1 MASILKHLRSST
13 ANKRPTASGLAD
25 GQIAINTASGTP
37 ALFFKDSASNIVKV
51 GPAHVGATAPNTSP
65 AGSAGNSTGE
75 LWVDNGLTTNG
86 LKYYNGTAFVNLTPS
101 GTTSTIG
108 LVELATDAE
117 TQAGTDAARAVTP
130 SGLQSKISNST
141 STSSSTTIASS
152 TAVKSAYDL
161 ADAALPKTGGT
172 ITGAVTISP
181 SGSLVFEGATDDGFE
196 TTIAVVDPTADRT
209 ITLPNVTGTVV
220 TTGDSGTVT
229 STMIANDT
237 IVDADI
243 NSAAAITLTKL
254 GTGALPTTITVASG
268 NIVDGTI
275 SNVEISASAAIADTK
290 LDTISTAD
298 KVSLS
303 ALNIDGGT
311 DIGAALADADL
322 FIVDDGGAG
331 TNRKAAATRIT
342 DYTFG
347 KVSGDITITSSGV
360 AAIGSGKITSTMILD
375 GTILNADVNASA
387 AIAGTKISPDFGSQT
402 IATTGIVS
410 HALGTAGAPTVTFT
424 GDTNTGIYSPG
435 ADQVAISTNG
445 TGRLF
450 VNASGNV
457 GVGTTSPSF
466 LLTCATSADGVDG
479 VSVESPSL
487 NGVIRLRA
495 DGTNGNAIRVGGVG
509 AQGNTLRFLVGS
521 DVERMRIDSS
531 GRLGLGTTSPD
542 ANSQL
547 HVVGSSYQP
556 LYINTTG
563 TGGGGAAFLRSGT
576 QALYVGTAG
585 GSWLTGSSTADGLIR
600 SEANLIFGIGN
611 SERMRIDSSGRVGIG
626 TTAPATTLEVNGTS
640 YVTDLLI
647 RNNAGTPSLGTS
659 PWLYSP
665 ASGALA
671 IATNAS
677 ERVRIDSSG
686 RLLVGTSSASSAG
699 AYAQFGLIKI
709 QGNTSSSGGS
719 AILNIAR
726 GETATS
732 ITSGEDLG
740 AISFTDSSGNE
751 FGTIV
756 CAADGTAGSNDYPGR
771 LVFSTTADGAS
782 SPTERMRITSAGNAY
797 IGRIADGDGQGIS
810 LHADGF
816 VRINRS
822 SAVPLVV
829 NRNGD
834 DGTLVELR
842 QADVVEGTISVS
854 GTTVQL
860 NGAHLSRWSQLLNG
874 GREDILRGT
883 VLSNLDEMCEWGDQ
897 DNEQLNRMKVSDV
910 EGDPNVS
917 GVFVDWDN
925 DDDTY
930 TEDFYCA
937 MTGDFIIRIA
947 EGVTVQR
954 GDLLMSAGDGTAK
967 PQDDD
972 IVRSKTIAKVTST
985 HVTCTYEDG
994 SYCVPCVLMAC

>member
-1 MASILKHLRSST
+1 MATTKITDLTAYTDPVNTDVLPIVDVTSDVTKKVSI
-13 ANKRPTASGLAD
+13 ANVMKNASLGS
-25 GQIAINTASGTP
+25 NTAPGI
-37 ALFFKDSASNIVKV
+37 AFD
-51 GPAHVGATAPNTSP
+51 GDPNTGIYSP
-65 AGSAGNSTGE
+65 GADQ
-75 LWVDNGLTTNG
+75 V
-86 LKYYNGTAFVNLTPS
+86 
-101 GTTSTIG
+101 
-108 LVELATDAE
+108 
-117 TQAGTDAARAVTP
+117 AVT
-130 SGLQSKISNST
+130 
-141 STSSSTTIASS
+141 
-152 TAVKSAYDL
+152 
-161 ADAALPKTGGT
+161 TGGT
-172 ITGAVTISP
+172 ARLTAS
-181 SGSLVFEGATDDGFE
+181 
-196 TTIAVVDPTADRT
+196 TTA
-209 ITLPNVTGTVV
+209 L
-220 TTGDSGTVT
+220 T
-229 STMIANDT
+229 STLA
-237 IVDADI
+237 VDVP
-243 NSAAAITLTKL
+243 L
-254 GTGALPTTITVASG
+254 GAQ
-268 NIVDGTI
+268 GTP
-275 SNVEISASAAIADTK
+275 
-290 LDTISTAD
+290 
-298 KVSLS
+298 SL
-303 ALNIDGGT
+303 
-311 DIGAALADADL
+311 
-322 FIVDDGGAG
+322 
-331 TNRKAAATRIT
+331 
-342 DYTFG
+342 
-347 KVSGDITITSSGV
+347 
-360 AAIGSGKITSTMILD
+360 
-375 GTILNADVNASA
+375 
-387 AIAGTKISPDFGSQT
+387 
-402 IATTGIVS
+402 
-410 HALGTAGAPTVTFT
+410 TFT
-424 GDTNTGIYSPG
+424 GDLNTGIYSPG

>member
-101 GTTSTIG
+101 GTTGTIG

-130 SGLQSKISNST
+130 SGLQSKISDST

-229 STMIANDT
+229 GTMIANDT

-424 GDTNTGIYSPG
+424 GDANTGIYSPG

-450 VNASGNV
+450 VDASGNV
-457 GVGTTSPSF
+457 GVGATPSSYKLDVFGAARLNSSLDASLYLEEPSANSVRIKAGTSASFIGTTSNHPF
-466 LLTCATSADGVDG
+466 YFV
-479 VSVESPSL
+479 
-487 NGVIRLRA
+487 
-495 DGTNGNAIRVGGVG
+495 TN
-509 AQGNTLRFLVGS
+509 NT
-521 DVERMRIDSS
+521 ERMRLTSA
-531 GRLGLGTTSPD
+531 GLLGLGTSSPGGLLHVDQATAGSNVLRLTGNYSTSGTSPLIVFER
-542 ANSQL
+542 S
-547 HVVGSSYQP
+547 
-556 LYINTTG
+556 
-563 TGGGGAAFLRSGT
+563 GGAVAGHLRYNDAFNAMQIGT
-576 QALYVGTAG
+576 TSAHRFDLYTN
-585 GSWLTGSSTADGLIR
+585 SSTALT
-600 SEANLIFGIGN
+600 
-611 SERMRIDSSGRVGIG
+611 IDSSQRVGIG
-626 TTAPATTLEVNGTS
+626 TTSPQARLELAQS
-640 YVTDLLI
+640 TDNTDGPKLRI
-647 RNNAGTPSLGTS
+647 ANNANTLSSGQLIGGIDFFDGDDSGEGVGAYI
-659 PWLYSP
+659 YSYTTDSIGR
-665 ASGALA
+665 ASGQDLRFGAGE
-671 IATNAS
+671 S
-677 ERVRIDSSG
+677 ERARIDSSG
-686 RLLVGTSSASSAG
+686 RLLVGTSSARSNW
-699 AYAQFGLIKI
+699 F
-709 QGNTSSSGGS
+709 NTSYTPQLQLEGISGAGSTISICANTNDNGGS
-719 AILNIAR
+719 YLVFGKTR
-726 GETATS
+726 GTTVGANTVVAS
-732 ITSGEDLG
+732 DDSLG
-740 AISFTDSSGNE
+740 QVVFQGS
-751 FGTIV
+751 
-756 CAADGTAGSNDYPGR
+756 DGTELVTAATITGAVDGTPGANDMPGR
-771 LVFSTTADGAS
+771 LVFSTTPDGAS
-782 SPTERMRITSAGNAY
+782 SPTEKMRINSTGQLLVGTTSDSASVAGVHIY
-797 IGRIADGDGQGIS
+797 KQDGVLGRVNLVKTFSGLADSIANYHNGSYVGGLTYSNTATALVTSSDARLKANIQDSVSAIDIVEQVRVVS
-810 LHADGF
+810 HDWVNDDSSVRFGF
-816 VRINRS
+816 VAQELNTVLPE
-822 SAVPLVV
+822 AVRV
-829 NRNGD
+829 GD
-834 DGTLVELR
+834 DGEEVQQTWGVDYARLVPVLTKALQEALGKIETLE
-842 QADVVEGTISVS
+842 
-854 GTTVQL
+854 
-860 NGAHLSRWSQLLNG
+860 
-874 GREDILRGT
+874 
-883 VLSNLDEMCEWGDQ
+883 
-897 DNEQLNRMKVSDV
+897 
-910 EGDPNVS
+910 
-917 GVFVDWDN
+917 
-925 DDDTY
+925 
-930 TEDFYCA
+930 
-937 MTGDFIIRIA
+937 
-947 EGVTVQR
+947 
-954 GDLLMSAGDGTAK
+954 
-967 PQDDD
+967 
-972 IVRSKTIAKVTST
+972 AKVAAF
-985 HVTCTYEDG
+985 EG
-994 SYCVPCVLMAC
+994 A

>member
-1 MASILKHLRSST
+1 
-13 ANKRPTASGLAD
+13 
-25 GQIAINTASGTP
+25 
-37 ALFFKDSASNIVKV
+37 
-51 GPAHVGATAPNTSP
+51 
-65 AGSAGNSTGE
+65 
-75 LWVDNGLTTNG
+75 
-86 LKYYNGTAFVNLTPS
+86 
-101 GTTSTIG
+101 
-108 LVELATDAE
+108 
-117 TQAGTDAARAVTP
+117 
-130 SGLQSKISNST
+130 
-141 STSSSTTIASS
+141 
-152 TAVKSAYDL
+152 
-161 ADAALPKTGGT
+161 
-172 ITGAVTISP
+172 
-181 SGSLVFEGATDDGFE
+181 LVFEGATDDGFE

-450 VNASGNV
+450 VSSNPHVGIGVSPNASSASSQVLEVGPSTFSSIGNDSYQGSNWFYTGAAYV
-457 GVGTTSPSF
+457 YKNSAAATQYIQGSGNHIWLTAAAGTAGNAVTFSEKMRI
-466 LLTCATSADGVDG
+466 TSAGLLGLGTSSPGEALSVVAPSTAQAIGIWNRASDNTYGQICFKTNDGATDQ
-479 VSVESPSL
+479 STIL
-487 NGVIRLRA
+487 NTKI
-495 DGTNGNAIRVGGVG
+495 GTNGAQLSFYTKPDGGS
-509 AQGNTLRFLVGS
+509 AT
-521 DVERMRIDSS
+521 ERLTIDSS
-531 GRLGLGTTSPD
+531 GRVGIGTTSPD

-611 SERMRIDSSGRVGIG
+611 SEK
-626 TTAPATTLEVNGTS
+626 T
-640 YVTDLLI
+640 
-647 RNNAGTPSLGTS
+647 
-659 PWLYSP
+659 
-665 ASGALA
+665 
-671 IATNAS
+671 
-677 ERVRIDSSG
+677 RIDSSG
-686 RLLVGTSSASSAG
+686 RLLVGTSSSAG
-699 AYAQFGLIKI
+699 LGANLQVRQNNGYAIEAFRSSNDANGSFIWVTKSRGTEGSPTEVLSGDSLGGYGFRGYDGAGYVDAAYIYAEADADW
-709 QGNTSSSGGS
+709 T
-719 AILNIAR
+719 
-726 GETATS
+726 
-732 ITSGEDLG
+732 TSGDT
-740 AISFTDSSGNE
+740 TDNPS
-751 FGTIV
+751 
-756 CAADGTAGSNDYPGR
+756 R

-782 SPTERMRITSAGNAY
+782 SPTERMRITNLGVPRFFSSDSGLIQAISAGSGTNENIFVGSHSATSNTTGSNCILIKANGNIQNTNNSY
-797 IGRIADGDGQGIS
+797 TGIS
-810 LHADGF
+810 DIKLKENIVDAGSQWDDLKAL
-816 VRINRS
+816 R
-822 SAVPLVV
+822 VV
-829 NRNGD
+829 KYNLKPETNQETHTQIG
-834 DGTLVELR
+834 LIAQEVELVCPR
-842 QADVVEGTISVS
+842 LVKDNPDRNAEGND
-854 GTTVQL
+854 L
-860 NGAHLSRWSQLLNG
+860 
-874 GREDILRGT
+874 GT
-883 VLSNLDEMCEWGDQ
+883 VTKSVNYSVLY
-897 DNEQLNRMKVSDV
+897 MKAVKALQ
-910 EGDPNVS
+910 E
-917 GVFVDWDN
+917 
-925 DDDTY
+925 
-930 TEDFYCA
+930 A
-937 MTGDFIIRIA
+937 MERIEA
-947 EGVTVQR
+947 LE
-954 GDLLMSAGDGTAK
+954 
-967 PQDDD
+967 
-972 IVRSKTIAKVTST
+972 AKVAALEAS
-985 HVTCTYEDG
+985 
-994 SYCVPCVLMAC
+994 